1 MSPEEF
7 QSGMSQAQSS
17 MAGQKDYMLRGAKTL
32 KTDGNAH
39 VAKGEYKEAL
49 PIYERALENLKPHSG
64 SDVVEVRL
72 SLMLNAALCHLKLKE
87 WGKAVNVCE
96 DALTL
101 DPRSVKATFRK
112 GQARFELGHVAEAV
126 AYVRRAAELS
136 PKDEAIAAELKRIEA
151 QCQSKGISEDDIK
164 AEEKKLKDS
173 SSSTPATSSS
183 SKASPASAVGGQDMS
198 EAVDKLSKN
207 PEMLQQATDMMSKM
221 DPETLSKLM
230 SSQGMP
236 AGMTPEMMKS
246 QMEALS
252 KNPDMVKSAVENLQ
266 GMPEEDRKRMLSQRM
281 QGGAAGGVPAPKDME
296 SMSKVFENPDMMKQM
311 AQAAKASGVQGEE
324 AEMMQKAAEEIASNP
339 ELGKQMSDMLKNMP
353 PEQLEKMMQ
362 MSSQMR
368 SRQAGGSG
376 GGAAGSSDGLAGS
389 GGAPPMDQ
397 AEAMDAMMNDPEMM
411 KAASEMMK
419 NITPETLASMA
430 RAQGIELDES
440 KAKLISKLV
449 PFIPALMKGWRWF
462 SKGKKMAGN
471 MVGGGRNLM
480 IIILVVVGA
489 ALYQYFARPTL
500 ESAPA
505 PGPPPPINYYQRPR

>member
-164 AEEKKLKDS
+164 AEATKLKEKATT
-173 SSSTPATSSS
+173 STTSSS
-183 SKASPASAVGGQDMS
+183 AKAASAPAAGGKDMS
-198 EAVDKLSKN
+198 EAVDKLAKN

-230 SSQGMP
+230 SSQGLP

-324 AEMMQKAAEEIASNP
+324 ADMMQKAAEEIASNP

-353 PEQLEKMMQ
+353 PEQLENMMK

-368 SRQAGGSG
+368 NRGGG
-376 GGAAGSSDGLAGS
+376 GGAAASSSSGPAGD
-389 GGAPPMDQ
+389 APPMDQ

-440 KAKLISKLV
+440 KAKLIGKLV